1 MGARAEGGVLTF
13 GDWVI
18 ARVSEFLSKPIRHY
32 ERRGWNDFN
41 RLKKVIRKGDVLLVE
56 GDQRVSAIIKYLTQS
71 SWSHAALYIGD
82 ELLKVSGEVQD
93 GAHEAFGDEANHLVV
108 EALSDGVVA
117 SPLMKY
123 VDFNV
128 RLTRPHRLQADD
140 LKTIQR
146 EAIEAIGWRYD
157 VRNITDL
164 ATFLLRGALRP
175 DRHPLGLQ
183 LGSDA
188 TTEVICTSL
197 LGRLFHGVHFPVLP
211 SVTFPEGAELSL
223 TPPRRSLFRLLQRDR
238 KPYAP
243 LFRKRHPTLL
253 TPRDFDLSP
262 YFDVVKFN
270 LIQGTDFD
278 YRRMEWEDQ
287 RQRTA

>member
-1 MGARAEGGVLTF
+1 M
-13 GDWVI
+13 
-18 ARVSEFLSKPIRHY
+18 RHY
-32 ERRGWNDFN
+32 ERRGWNDFG
-41 RLKKVIRKGDVLLVE
+41 RLKQVIRKGDVLLVE

-82 ELLKVSGEVQD
+82 ELLKVGGDVGN
-93 GAHEAFGDEANHLVV
+93 GASETFGDEAEHLVV
-108 EALSDGVVA
+108 EALSEGVVA

-128 RLTRPHRLQADD
+128 RLTRPHRLHADD
-140 LKTIQR
+140 LERILR
-146 EAIEAIGWRYD
+146 EAIEAIGWHYD

-164 ATFLLRGALRP
+164 ATFLLQTALRP
-175 DRHPLGLQ
+175 KRRSLGLR
-183 LGSDA
+183 LGSGA

-197 LGRLFHGVHFPVLP
+197 LGRLFHAVNFPVLP

-223 TPPRRSLFRLLQRDR
+223 ALPRRSLLQLLHRER

-262 YFDVVKFN
+262 YFEVVKFN
-270 LIQGTDFD
+270 VIEGTNFD
-278 YRRMEWEDQ
+278 YRRMEWEDKE
-287 RQRTA
+287 RAEVAPVNDAARSEAS

>member
-1 MGARAEGGVLTF
+1 LTF

-18 ARVSEFLSKPIRHY
+18 QRVSDLLSKPS
-32 ERRGWNDFN
+32 
-41 RLKKVIRKGDVLLVE
+41 E

-82 ELLKVSGEVQD
+82 ELITMGGEIKD
-93 GAHEAFGDEANHLVV
+93 GALEAFGSEAEHLVV

-128 RLTRPHRLQADD
+128 RLTRPHRLRQDD
-140 LKTIQR
+140 VDHILR
-146 EAIEAIGWRYD
+146 ESIEAIGWHYD

-164 ATFLLRGALRP
+164 ATFLLQRALRP
-175 DRHPLGLQ
+175 SRNSLGVR
-183 LGSDA
+183 LGSS
-188 TTEVICTSL
+188 TRTEVICTSL
-197 LGRLFHGVHFPVLP
+197 LGRVFHAVHFPVLP
-211 SVTFPEGAELSL
+211 SVTFPEGEEPKLAP
-223 TPPRRSLFRLLQRDR
+223 PPRSLLQLLHR
-238 KPYAP
+238 KRTPYAP

-270 LIQGTDFD
+270 LIEGTDFD
-278 YRRMEWEDQ
+278 YTRMEWEDKQQ
-287 RQRTA
+287 RSA